1 MVYLSLFS
9 EVTILLKYVIHS
21 SKLFELELFTCIVHI
36 SCSSVS
42 IMSSDH
48 YPFVSFILIMFMQT
62 LSKILSK
69 GDDGS

>member
-9 EVTILLKYVIHS
+9 EVTILLKYFIHS
-21 SKLFELELFTCIVHI
+21 SKLFELELFTYIVHI
-36 SCSSVS
+36 SCSSVG

-48 YPFVSFILIMFMQT
+48 YPFVSFILIMLMQT